1 MERPKGMLARGIF
14 LSLLL
19 WLAAGLERGDRIGT
33 MVQTLHDGF
42 KTSWVDVPIGQMPRF
57 REPSSS
63 ILRVPLPERKPPG
76 QSGKAVNPSEDVKL
90 SLTFADH
97 KLILPWTVVFDA
109 AKRKSLQKL
118 TIIFAH
124 DQFDV
129 EGIDFRTE
137 YGPRIARLDADHPS
151 VTAFEVVYQWKGVD
165 GEDFAMGIFLMFLI
179 GIITL
184 VLLTTFVC
192 CFYEPVSKH
201 SRSGP
206 TSEKASVRHNTAA
219 TRSTANSSNSS
230 SSSSSNGTPV
240 KRHYSGYNTPQK

>member
-1 MERPKGMLARGIF
+1 MLVRGIF

-19 WLAAGLERGDRIGT
+19 RLIVGLERGDRIGT

-42 KTSWVDVPIGQMPRF
+42 KTSWADVPIGQMPRF

-63 ILRVPLPERKPPG
+63 ILRVPLPQRTPPG
-76 QSGKAVNPSEDVKL
+76 QPGKAVNPSEDVKL

-118 TIIFAH
+118 TIIFSH

-184 VLLTTFVC
+184 ILITTFVC
-192 CFYEPVSKH
+192 CFYEPVSTH
-201 SRSGP
+201 SRPGPASG
-206 TSEKASVRHNTAA
+206 SASGSVRQSPSRNNNNAA
-219 TRSTANSSNSS
+219 ARVAVSNNN
-230 SSSSSNGTPV
+230 SNGTPI
-240 KRHYSGYNTPQK
+240 KRHYSGYSTPQK